1 MKINK
6 TVAIGVLL
14 LGLLI
19 GGLAGGVLLNQLLLT
34 ASAAPPAQGGD
45 DSGAVDDGEDGDA
58 NEAGEAEEAVSPA
71 QAGITAGQAKAAAE
85 AAYPGAKAR
94 RVELERENGVTAYE
108 VELDNGLEVLVDAAN
123 GDLLGVDA
131 D

>member
-6 TVAIGVLL
+6 TVAIVVLL

-19 GGLAGGVLLNQLLLT
+19 GGLAGGLLLSQMPLN
-34 ASAAPPAQGGD
+34 AIAAPPSQGGD
-45 DSGAVDDGEDGDA
+45 DTGAADDGEDGDA
-58 NEAGEAEEAVSPA
+58 NETGEAEEAVSPA
-71 QAGITAGQAKAAAE
+71 QAGITADQAKAAAE
-85 AAYPGAKAR
+85 AAYPGTKAR
-94 RVELERENGVTAYE
+94 RVELEGENGVTAYE
-108 VELDNGLEVLVDAAN
+108 VELDNGLEVLVNAAN